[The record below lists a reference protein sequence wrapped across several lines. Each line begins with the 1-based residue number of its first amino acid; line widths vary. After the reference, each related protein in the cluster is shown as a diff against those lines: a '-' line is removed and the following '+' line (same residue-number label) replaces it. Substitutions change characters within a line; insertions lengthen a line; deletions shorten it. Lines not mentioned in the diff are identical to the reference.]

1 MQGKW
6 GIVDNMLANYGG
18 VKNGKLNNNNGVGGV
33 SATRGLHN
41 F

>member
-1 MQGKW
+1 MQVKC
-6 GIVDNMLANYGG
+6 GIVDNMLVDSDIDND
-18 VKNGKLNNNNGVGGV
+18 GKLNNNNGVGGV